1 MTSTATSDATLTKT
15 PVADVQ
21 AFVAR
26 SRYYRVTSNPTT
38 QFWLLNV
45 LGWLGISLVTYLSL
59 SLPYNQFEFSY
70 LAHNILQSL
79 LGMALS
85 LPMRTAF
92 QRSWEWPTPP
102 RIFVVFCTV
111 MLLSLTWSAA
121 RLLLFMAM
129 TGERG
134 LWGDFGGWWFPS
146 IFVFLTW
153 AALYHGVKYHQ
164 LLQREHE
171 NFMRLESQ
179 QRRDALMRTQA
190 ESEAR
195 EAQLQLLRY
204 QLNPHFLFNTLNAIS
219 ALIATQRTDEAK
231 QMLVRLGRF
240 LRYSL
245 ESGTQQLVKL
255 SEEIAAA
262 SLYLEIEKARFS
274 DRLTV
279 ELDVEV
285 TLKDVMVPSLLLQP
299 LVENAIKYAI
309 SRAEDGGTIRISA
322 RPIDSSKTASCGI
335 CIAVEDS
342 GVGKQ
347 PVANSSETIR
357 TGIGLNN
364 TRARLQ
370 SLFGENYTMAMA
382 ASELG
387 GLCITLTMPRKTHGF
402 SSET

>member
-1 MTSTATSDATLTKT
+1 MTSKATQRR
-15 PVADVQ
+15 VE
-21 AFVAR
+21 AR
-26 SRYYRVTSNPTT
+26 GGGTSSRYYRVTSNPAT

-70 LAHNILQSL
+70 LAHNLLQSL
-79 LGMALS
+79 LGMAMS
-85 LPMRTAF
+85 VPMRTAF
-92 QRSWEWPTPP
+92 KGSWDWPTPS

-111 MLLSLTWSAA
+111 MLLSLAWSAS

-164 LLQREHE
+164 LLQREYE
-171 NFMRLESQ
+171 NIIKLESL

-204 QLNPHFLFNTLNAIS
+204 QLNPHFLFNTLNAVN
-219 ALIATQRTDEAK
+219 ALITTQRTDEAT

-245 ESGTQQLVKL
+245 ESGDQQLVKL

-262 SLYLEIEKARFS
+262 ALYLEIEQARFS
-274 DRLTV
+274 DRLVTEFGV
-279 ELDVEV
+279 EASVQEV
-285 TLKDVMVPSLLLQP
+285 KVPSLLLQP
-299 LVENAIKYAI
+299 LIENAVKYAI
-309 SRAEDGGTIRISA
+309 SRAEDGGIIRVTA
-322 RPIDSSKTASCGI
+322 APLLSSEAGYDAVRI
-335 CIAVEDS
+335 VVEDS
-342 GVGKQ
+342 GSLQ
-347 PVANSSETIR
+347 HLEANFGQETHM
-357 TGIGLNN
+357 GIGLKN
-364 TRARLQ
+364 TQARLR
-370 SLFGENYTMAMA
+370 SLYGDKGRIEVTN
-382 ASELG
+382 SSLG
-387 GLCITLTMPRKTHGF
+387 GMSIVLTIPK
-402 SSET
+402 